1 MLVAQT
7 QARGG
12 AHVKHYIAILV
23 QNDVG
28 DWRALFPDVPG
39 CEAKGFSL
47 YDVQFA
53 AATAL
58 VRHIRDSGSP
68 PPLPMDMHAV
78 QQKAKWLADN
88 KINLARVVTMEIPL
102 ST

>member
-1 MLVAQT
+1 M
-7 QARGG
+7 
-12 AHVKHYIAILV
+12 KHYIAILV

-58 VRHIRDSGSP
+58 VRCLSESGLP
-68 PPLPMDMHAV
+68 PPRPMDMHAV
-78 QQKAKWLADN
+78 RQNAKWLADN
-88 KINLARVVTMEIPL
+88 KINLSQAVTMEIPL
-102 ST
+102 SA